1 MLFLFPAFSCI
12 KDGADLFQLSMQYNV
27 HISLT
32 SNPLSLLVE
41 GLRGALNQL
50 TEQINSLKEVS
61 LLLASYFLL
70 KISCQ
75 DVKHEIFELPTGRSI
90 PQDLV
95 QRISR
100 LAGAYVE
107 NHDNQGKVI
116 GRCN

>member
-1 MLFLFPAFSCI
+1 MLSFFPAFSCI

-50 TEQINSLKEVS
+50 TEQINTLKEVS

-70 KISCQ
+70 KINVRMSNTKYLSFLQ
-75 DVKHEIFELPTGRSI
+75 NARSLKTWSNAY
-90 PQDLV
+90 LV
-95 QRISR
+95 WQVHMLKITTTK
-100 LAGAYVE
+100 A
-107 NHDNQGKVI
+107 K
-116 GRCN
+116 